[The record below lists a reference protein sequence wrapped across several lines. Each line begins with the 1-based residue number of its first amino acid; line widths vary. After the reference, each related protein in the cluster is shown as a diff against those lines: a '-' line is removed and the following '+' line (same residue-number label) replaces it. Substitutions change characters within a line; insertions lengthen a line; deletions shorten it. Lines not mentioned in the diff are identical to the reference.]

1 LGKEYIRGD
10 IMANILNKFKYFIGL
25 DDLEEEDLEE
35 QEEELE
41 PVTTKTSKV
50 NNKVVNIHTNS
61 NMKLVVHEPL
71 SYEDAPK
78 VIDDLKMRKTVI
90 INLEG
95 LELEAKKQIFDF
107 INGGLYALEGNIQ
120 KVTKDIFVV
129 APNNVEID
137 GNVKDE
143 IRSKG
148 LFSWQNK

>member
-1 LGKEYIRGD
+1 
-10 IMANILNKFKYFIGL
+10 MANILNKFKYFIGL
-25 DDLEEEDLEE
+25 DDLEDEELEE
-35 QEEELE
+35 QEEELELE
-41 PVTTKTSKV
+41 PVTTKTSKIS
-50 NNKVVNIHTNS
+50 NKVVNIHTNS

-78 VIDDLKMRKTVI
+78 VIDDLKMRKTVV

-95 LELEAKKQIFDF
+95 LELETKKQIFDF
-107 INGGLYALEGNIQ
+107 INGGLYSLEGNIQ

-148 LFSWQNK
+148 FFSWQNK

>member
-1 LGKEYIRGD
+1 
-10 IMANILNKFKYFIGL
+10 MANILNKFKYFIGL